1 MLGGYIMYE
10 VLLLDDEPWA
20 LVGIRKVFQWSECGF
35 TVVSETTNPVE
46 AFDVICKQQPDVV
59 FTDIRMPE
67 ISGLELMRKTR
78 EKGIGT
84 EFIVVSGFAEFTYAQ
99 EAIRQGA
106 FDYML
111 KPLQLEAADALLRKL
126 QKHLGKKR
134 EGLSGNKTGNSAD
147 LIDADVNENFAKLL
161 NFVNRHY
168 DMQLSLKA
176 LSDQYFM
183 NYTYCCELF
192 KKVTGKHFSEYITD
206 LRMNKASDY
215 LTKTTLSVNEISEKV
230 GFRDYFYFNKVFK
243 KVKGTTPIKYRN
255 NSRETK

>member
-1 MLGGYIMYE
+1 MYE

-20 LVGIRKVFQWSECGF
+20 LVGIRKVFKWAERGF
-35 TVVSETTNPVE
+35 IVVSETTNPVE
-46 AFDVICKQQPDVV
+46 AFDVICEQQPDVV

-67 ISGLELMRKTR
+67 ISGLELMQKTR
-78 EKGIGT
+78 EKGLDT
-84 EFIVVSGFAEFTYAQ
+84 EFIVVSGFAEFSYAQ

-106 FDYML
+106 FDYLL
-111 KPLQLEAADALLRKL
+111 KPLQLESTDALLRKL
-126 QKHLGKKR
+126 EKHLGKKQKR
-134 EGLSGNKTGNSAD
+134 LSGKEIEVSVD
-147 LIDADVNENFAKLL
+147 RIDSDVNENFVKLL
-161 NFVNRHY
+161 NFVNQHY

-176 LSDQYFM
+176 LSNQYFI